1 MRVAM
6 ISQAEN
12 EVMIFETRF
21 KNPEEVRKFLRDLTK
36 MAEVVWPEEFTD
48 GQLSRPVDPDTPA

>member
-1 MRVAM
+1 M

-12 EVMIFETRF
+12 EVLIFETRF